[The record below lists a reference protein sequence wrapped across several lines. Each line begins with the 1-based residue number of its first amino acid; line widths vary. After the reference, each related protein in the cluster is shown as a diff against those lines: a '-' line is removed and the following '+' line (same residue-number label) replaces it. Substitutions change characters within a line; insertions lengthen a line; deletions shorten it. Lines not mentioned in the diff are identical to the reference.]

1 MLVGSDLGIKD
12 APGNAG
18 EGVVGKMMPDRRL
31 RIRR

>member
-12 APGNAG
+12 AQAMLG

-31 RIRR
+31 RIKR